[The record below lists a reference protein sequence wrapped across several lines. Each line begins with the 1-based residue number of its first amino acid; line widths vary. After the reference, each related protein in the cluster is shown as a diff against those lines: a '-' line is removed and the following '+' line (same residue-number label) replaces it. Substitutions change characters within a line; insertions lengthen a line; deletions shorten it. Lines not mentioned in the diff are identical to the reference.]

1 MKIINIQTY
10 LTQTSS
16 SADGWSKIKPFL
28 FVRLQTS
35 DGIVGWGEAFTLD
48 QREHGIEQIILSLGQ
63 HLMSCCEVTPRT
75 FRQLAKSIEACHP
88 GLDYACAVSAIEIAL
103 WDLLGKSLNVP
114 VHQLLGGALTKEIPL
129 YVNTWSEQE
138 IDIQALT
145 DRCRHWVE
153 QGYRAVKIY
162 PLKYGGAIRAGE
174 CMKMLRDTL
183 GDDIEILLDLGT
195 PPNSYLSLETAR
207 EVAPYRPYW
216 FEEPV
221 SGEYLDVLSELRL
234 QSGLRIVTGEKHA
247 GKAHFRDVL
256 KLRAA
261 DILNPDIAGSGGIL
275 EMLEIAA
282 MAEAHAAFVSPH
294 CWDSM
299 TVALAAVLQV
309 CAVIPN
315 AELAEIYPD
324 YIVHGNQ
331 FCRPDF
337 SIQNGMAILSD
348 APGLGINID
357 ETELAKIATTR
368 SL

>member
-1 MKIINIQTY
+1 LKITRIQTF
-10 LTQTSS
+10 LTLPTS

-48 QREHGIEQIILSLGQ
+48 QRERGIEQIILSLGGQ
-63 HLMSCCEVTPRT
+63 LMSCDDITPRA

-103 WDLLGKSLNVP
+103 WDLLGKLLNVP
-114 VHQLLGGALTKEIPL
+114 VHQLLGGALKKEIPL
-129 YVNTWSEQE
+129 YANTWSEQDV
-138 IDIQALT
+138 DIQTLV
-145 DRCRHWVE
+145 DRCSNWVE
-153 QGYRAVKIY
+153 QGYKAVKTY
-162 PLKYGGAIRAGE
+162 PLKYGSAIRAGE
-174 CMKMLRDTL
+174 CMKALRHSL
-183 GDDIEILLDLGT
+183 GNDIEILLDLST
-195 PPNSYLSLETAR
+195 PHNPYLSLETAR

-221 SGEYLDVLSELRL
+221 SGEYLDVLSDLRL

-261 DILNPDIAGSGGIL
+261 DILNPDIAGCGGIL
-275 EMLEIAA
+275 DMLEIGA
-282 MAEAHAAFVSPH
+282 MAEAHAVFVSPH

-299 TVALAAVLQV
+299 TVALAAMLQV
-309 CAVIPN
+309 CAVMPN

-324 YIVHGNQ
+324 YIAHGNQ
-331 FCRPDF
+331 FCRTGF
-337 SIQNGMAILSD
+337 SIQNGVAILGET
-348 APGLGINID
+348 PGIGVDID
-357 ETELAKIATTR
+357 ETELVKIATTR
-368 SL
+368 SV